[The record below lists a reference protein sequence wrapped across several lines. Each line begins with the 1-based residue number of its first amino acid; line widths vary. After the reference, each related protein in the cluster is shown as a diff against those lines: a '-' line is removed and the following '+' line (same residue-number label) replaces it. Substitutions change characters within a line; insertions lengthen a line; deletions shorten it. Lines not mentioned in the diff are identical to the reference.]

1 MEILKGGVIHSRVEG
16 SKMRILLINPRLNS
30 WTPNAYV
37 PLGLASIASSLI
49 EAGHDVSII
58 DLNVQKLS
66 RKAWEHIIASYN
78 VIGIGGMITEYQ
90 TVISLV
96 HNIREINDKVTVILG
111 GTLASTYP
119 TELIKDSGANYIVID
134 EGEETIVKLLESI
147 SPEGNVKSIKGIA
160 YIKNGEVIVN
170 QSAEIIENLDKLP
183 YPARNL
189 LHMEDY
195 IRDYMSS
202 WGIRVKGFGKLRGT
216 HIVTSRGCS
225 YQCTFCSKVIWG
237 SKWRARSAQDIM
249 GEIVELN
256 GRYGINEIIFSDDT
270 FLLDKNRIFELCDS
284 INKSGLKIAWYC
296 NGRVNLVDS
305 KLLEAMYSAGCRGIA
320 YGIESGNQSILDSV
334 RKGTTLEQI
343 EKAVVLTKKAG
354 INATGY
360 FVIGMLG
367 ETKKNIEETF
377 VFARKL
383 KLDFHGFSIAS
394 PMPNT
399 ELYNQAIKQG
409 LLDKGNKNIGEWSVS
424 TNCNLTLDCSDSEL
438 KEYTHKAFVEF
449 YLKKR
454 FGNRYRLSP
463 SYWYEGGKALCSA
476 LRNGNLRELI
486 NKVA

>member
-1 MEILKGGVIHSRVEG
+1 MEIMKNGVIHSRVG
-16 SKMRILLINPRLNS
+16 DYKTRILLINPRLNS

-49 EAGHDVSII
+49 EVGHDVSII

-66 RKAWEHIIASYN
+66 RKAWDHIIASYN

-90 TVISLV
+90 TVVSLV
-96 HNIREINDKVTVILG
+96 HNIREINNKVTIILG

-119 TELIKDSGANYIVID
+119 TELIKDSGANYVVID
-134 EGEETIVKLLESI
+134 EGEETIVKLLGAI
-147 SPEGNVKSIKGIA
+147 LTEGNVESIRGIA
-160 YIKNGEVIVN
+160 YIKNGKVIVN
-170 QSAEIIENLDKLP
+170 QPAEIIENLDKLP
-183 YPARNL
+183 YPARYL
-189 LHMEDY
+189 LRMEDY

-237 SKWRARSAQDIM
+237 SKWRARNARDIM
-249 GEIVELN
+249 GEIEDLN
-256 GRYGINEIIFSDDT
+256 GRYGINEIIFCDDT
-270 FLLDKNRIFELCDS
+270 FLLDKNRIFELCDN
-284 INKSGLKIAWYC
+284 INKSGLKIVWYC

-377 VFARKL
+377 AFARKL
-383 KLDFHGFSIAS
+383 DLDFHGFSIAS
-394 PMPNT
+394 PLPNT
-399 ELYNQAIKQG
+399 ELYNQAIKRG
-409 LLDKGNKNIGEWSVS
+409 LLDIGNKNIGEWSIS

-438 KEYTHKAFVEF
+438 MEYTNKAFVEF

-454 FGNRYRLSP
+454 FGNRYRFSP
-463 SYWYEGGKALCSA
+463 SYWYEGVKALCSA
-476 LRNGNLRELI
+476 LKSGNLRELI